1 MQEKVKP
8 MRYFLNDVEVTE
20 AEYKAAMKAH
30 TIESNTKFNTVS
42 PVQLVDPKAPKAK
55 KSRKVAKMP
64 APVLTPEVAA
74 ELNKVT
80 IAGMADKPKKGS
92 KTEAVANLIRTIGL
106 ADKEA
111 CIKAIMAEFN
121 TSKANA
127 TCYIYNIVKKGLV

>member
-1 MQEKVKP
+1 MK
-8 MRYFLNDVEVTE
+8 YFLNDVEVTE

-30 TIESNTKFNTVS
+30 DIESSTKYHTVS
-42 PVQLVDPKAPKAK
+42 PVNYVEPKAPKAK

-64 APVLTPEVAA
+64 APVVVKPVEAVA
-74 ELNKVT
+74 KV
-80 IAGMADKPKKGS
+80 KKGS

-121 TSKANA
+121 TTKANA
-127 TCYIYNIVKKGLV
+127 TCYIYNVLKKGLV